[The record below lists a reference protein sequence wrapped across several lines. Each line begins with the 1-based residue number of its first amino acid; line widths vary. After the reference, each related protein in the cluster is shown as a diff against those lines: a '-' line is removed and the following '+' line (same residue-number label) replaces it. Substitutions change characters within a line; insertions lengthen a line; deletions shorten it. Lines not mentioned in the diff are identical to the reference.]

1 LNKEERMEDEK
12 LPLQIM
18 DLNLTK
24 HEKKRRKRS
33 ITGTENNDLINVNI
47 VMNTVNIA
55 LLCIFTVVMCG
66 YLNYIDKENIKIRT

>member
-1 LNKEERMEDEK
+1 MEDEK